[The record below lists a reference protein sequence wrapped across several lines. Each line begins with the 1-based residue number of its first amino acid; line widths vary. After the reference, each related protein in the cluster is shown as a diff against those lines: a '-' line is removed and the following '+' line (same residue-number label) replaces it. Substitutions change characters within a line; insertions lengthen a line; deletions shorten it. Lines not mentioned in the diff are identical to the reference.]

1 MGCPKRRDVLDIF
14 LNAVIFIHL
23 ALTLEVGQPRAFLE
37 LHEFLLSLDLPD
49 ATRAAW
55 GRFL

>member
-1 MGCPKRRDVLDIF
+1 MLDI
-14 LNAVIFIHL
+14 LLDAVVFIHP
-23 ALTLEVGQPRAFLE
+23 ALTIEVGQPRAFLE